1 MKRLIERG
9 LMFGNLFEVR
19 SAALVERYNRALE
32 HLTGRQTALTDFHL
46 DISGYS
52 PEIGDELNDDAYL
65 NPNGCNRQFILLS
78 TKQKSAPLLNDKFS
92 TSYGI
97 LKQFIEENEA
107 QVFALTARDA
117 VAGELVNS
125 VMSVSEP
132 ARLFQIR
139 QVEIE
144 ADTTQ
149 NHVADAAELMKK
161 IERFQTASDAWWDDD
176 LIGEMIGL
184 ARVSGDITRNPVSLK
199 TSRFQQDN
207 FYTSH
212 FGGIYIFRDVRE
224 PAAIRVTGSN
234 DEDALPIAAV
244 YQFDDRAGLARFL
257 TNNHLVESIVSAR
270 NLNAQA
276 LLRQRLD
283 FILVDT
289 AASAGEDLSGKSR
302 MELRR
307 AARRHLEALP
317 PEYHALSDL
326 LRWVESGAD
335 RPEISA
341 EHPAYFYTLRAA
353 QTKDRDLVNMLL
365 AELSPMDVRQLFICH
380 KQAFYRAYSGWSEF
394 KKSYVARFLAEEY
407 SVDKAGARAALFG
420 PEPGME
426 DVLPEPVIAPPAI
439 TSPTREPRA
448 AEMPRVAAEE
458 IIRQVG
464 PWGSIGRS
472 S

>member
-1 MKRLIERG
+1 MKRLIEKG

-19 SAALVERYNRALE
+19 SAALVERYRRALK
-32 HLTGRQTALTDFHL
+32 HLTGRETTLTDFHL

-52 PEIGDELNDDAYL
+52 PEIGDELGDDTYL

-78 TKQKSAPLLNDKFS
+78 TKQKTAPLLNSTFS

-107 QVFALTARDA
+107 QIFALTARDA

-125 VMSVSEP
+125 VMSVSDP
-132 ARLFQIR
+132 ARLFKIR
-139 QVEIE
+139 KVEIE

-161 IERFQTASDAWWDDD
+161 IAQFQTENDAWWDDD
-176 LIGEMIGL
+176 LIAEMIGL
-184 ARVSGDITRNPVSLK
+184 ARVSGDITRNPVSLR
-199 TSRFQQDN
+199 TSSFRQDN

-212 FGGIYIFRDVRE
+212 FGGIYIFRDARA
-224 PAAIRVTGSN
+224 PAAIRVLGSD
-234 DEDALPIAAV
+234 DENALPIETV
-244 YQFDDRAGLARFL
+244 YQFDDRDGLAQFL
-257 TNNHLVESIVSAR
+257 AKNHLVESIVSAR
-270 NLNAQA
+270 NLNAGA

-289 AASAGEDLSGKSR
+289 AATAGEDLGGMTR

-317 PEYHALSDL
+317 PEYHTLSDL
-326 LRWVESGAD
+326 LRSVENGD
-335 RPEISA
+335 DWPEITA

-380 KQAFYRAYSGWSEF
+380 KQAFYRAYHGWSEV
-394 KKSYVARFLAEEY
+394 KKSYVANFLAAEY

-426 DVLPEPVIAPPAI
+426 EALAEPAPA
-439 TSPTREPRA
+439 RQRRA
-448 AEMPRVAAEE
+448 AAIPRVAAEE
-458 IIRQVG
+458 IIRRVG
-464 PWGSIGRS
+464 PWGSVGRS

>member
-1 MKRLIERG
+1 MRQLIEKG
-9 LMFGNLFEVR
+9 LMFSNLFEVR
-19 SAALVERYNRALE
+19 SAALVERYGRALK
-32 HLTGRQTALTDFHL
+32 HLTGRETALTDFHI

-52 PEIGDELNDDAYL
+52 PEIGDELGDDTYL

-78 TKQKSAPLLNDKFS
+78 TKQKSAPLLNGTFS

-97 LKQFIEENEA
+97 LRQFIDENEA
-107 QVFALTARDA
+107 QIFALTARDA

-125 VMSVSEP
+125 VMSVTDP
-132 ARLFQIR
+132 ARLFKIR
-139 QVEIE
+139 KVEIE

-161 IERFQTASDAWWDDD
+161 IEQFQTRNDAWWDDD

-199 TSRFQQDN
+199 NSSFRQDN

-212 FGGIYIFRDVRE
+212 FGGIYIFRDVSA
-224 PAAIRVTGSN
+224 PAAIRVASKG
-234 DEDALPIAAV
+234 DESALPIATV
-244 YQFDDRAGLARFL
+244 YQFGDRDGMAQFLAK
-257 TNNHLVESIVSAR
+257 NHLVESIVSAR
-270 NLNAQA
+270 NLNAAA

-289 AASAGEDLSGKSR
+289 AASAGEDLAGMTR

-317 PEYHALSDL
+317 PEYQALSDL
-326 LRWVESGAD
+326 LRSLKDGSDW
-335 RPEISA
+335 PEIAA

-380 KQAFYRAYSGWSEF
+380 KQAFYRAYRGWSDV
-394 KKSYVARFLAEEY
+394 KKSYVANFLAEEY

-426 DVLPEPVIAPPAI
+426 DVSPEPAPAPRSRA
-439 TSPTREPRA
+439 RRA
-448 AEMPRVAAEE
+448 AEIPRVAPEE
-458 IIRQVG
+458 IIRRVG
-464 PWGSIGRS
+464 PWGAVGRS